1 MKNNKLFQTN
11 LLVSSILVV
20 GFILTAFFSYRAN
33 YRASLE
39 NIEQVSSLT
48 AEGIYYQL
56 KAMLTKPVNIS
67 LTMSHDSLLVDH
79 LLAENSRMDALDF
92 AETTKT
98 YLETYQKKYGFD
110 SVFLISANSGRYYN
124 FNGLDRVMEKGDPEN
139 EWYYELLDNDLEY
152 SLNVDND
159 QVEGADNRITVF
171 VNCKVTAPD
180 GAVIGIVGVGI
191 QIDYLEELL
200 QEYEDSYGNQA
211 T

>member
-124 FNGLDRVMEKGDPEN
+124 FNGLDRVMEKGIRKTN
-139 EWYYELLDNDLEY
+139 
-152 SLNVDND
+152 
-159 QVEGADNRITVF
+159 
-171 VNCKVTAPD
+171 
-180 GAVIGIVGVGI
+180 GIMNFLAMI
-191 QIDYLEELL
+191 WSIPL
-200 QEYEDSYGNQA
+200 
-211 T
+211 TWIMTR